1 VNINNQQACIDKND
15 YEITECLDNPVD
27 EEQQQQQLHDDY
39 DDDEIVTE
47 NERIPIGT
55 RIILND
61 INEQKLGQIIGN
73 EISFHY
79 AVDFGDG
86 SYSHD
91 MYVMISIH

>member
-1 VNINNQQACIDKND
+1 MTITNQLSTIDNID
-15 YEITECLDNPVD
+15 YETTECPDNLIE
-27 EEQQQQQLHDDY
+27 EEQQQDV

-47 NERIPIGT
+47 NERVPIGT
-55 RIILND
+55 RVILNE
-61 INEQKLGQIIGN
+61 INEQKLGRVMGN

-91 MYVMISIH
+91 M